1 MNRCVKIK
9 SVVVSLLISCIMYL
23 HASHELPIV
32 VIIPSYNNEQYVQK
46 NLDSVCRQHYAN
58 LKQII
63 YINDASTD
71 QTGFLVDEYVRNCPM
86 GDKFVVIHNEYNRKA
101 LMNIYT
107 AVHMCDDNVLAVV
120 LDGDD
125 EFAHDHVLAHFN
137 RVHSDEDIWLS
148 YAQYINWPPL
158 AALHNHIPIIGW
170 AAQTPQEIID
180 AKNYRW
186 CYKWFWSGLRAFRA
200 WFFKCIKIE
209 SLFLD
214 EPPYQGKLLPIMYD
228 AAILW
233 PMMEMGGNHM
243 AFIPDILL
251 TRNMTPLNDFHSTGH
266 DVKKAVRK
274 MLRSQKVYPTLEA
287 RADAKKVHN
296 KQENRGAATL
306 LFSSDNPKNLA
317 HMLSRISP
325 EQSCCVVYSDSE
337 KHAYVYQVLA
347 AFYSHVLFLKE
358 DEYTHLNEQLIAFLK
373 SIHEKHV
380 FVASDKHVYKMDY
393 RLRECIDLLERTYAY
408 GFYFGL
414 TQHDFFDKQHATP
427 ATAAYERLDDTTGVW
442 QFKCWTPKDWK
453 EHSQLPALYRISDMI
468 SVLKKSPAYTTD
480 RLLTKWAQLPVAQDK
495 VGLFFIRQ
503 EV

>member
-1 MNRCVKIK
+1 MNSYIKIK
-9 SVVVSLLISCIMYL
+9 SVVFYVLISCMTYL
-23 HASHELPIV
+23 HASQELPIV

-46 NLDSVCRQHYAN
+46 NLDSVCCQHYAN
-58 LKQII
+58 LENII

-71 QTGFLVDEYVRNCPM
+71 QTGFLVDEYVRNSPM
-86 GDKFVVIHNEYNRKA
+86 RDKFIVMHNEYNRKA

-107 AVHMCDDNVLAVV
+107 AAHMCDDNALIVV

-158 AALHNHIPIIGW
+158 AALHNHIPIIGY

-200 WFFKCIKIE
+200 WFFKCVKIE

-228 AAILW
+228 AALLW

-251 TRNMTPLNDFHSTGH
+251 TRNMTPLNDFHSTGQ
-266 DVKKAVRK
+266 DIKKAVRK
-274 MLRSQKVYPTLEA
+274 VLRSQKVYPTLES
-287 RADAKKVHN
+287 RADAKKIHHQ
-296 KQENRGAATL
+296 QENRGAATL

-317 HMLSRISP
+317 HMLSKIAP
-325 EQSCCVVYSDSE
+325 NQSCCVVYSHSE
-337 KHAYVYQVLA
+337 KHAYAYQLLA
-347 AFYSHVLFLKE
+347 AYYSCVLFLPE
-358 DEYTHLNEQLIAFLK
+358 DQHILLNEQLIAFLT
-373 SIHEKHV
+373 SIHEQHL
-380 FVASDKHVYKMDY
+380 FVACDKHPYTMGYKLHD
-393 RLRECIDLLERTYAY
+393 CIDLLERTYAY
-408 GFYFGL
+408 AFYFDL
-414 TQHDFFDKQHATP
+414 THHDFFDAQHTTP

-442 QFKCWTPKDWK
+442 QFKCWTPKNWK
-453 EHSQLPALYRISDMI
+453 QHRQLPTLYRISDT
-468 SVLKKSPAYTTD
+468 VAALKKAPAYTID
-480 RLLTKWAQLPVAQDK
+480 QLLTKWAQVPVAQDK
-495 VGLFFIRQ
+495 VGLFCIR
-503 EV
+503 EE